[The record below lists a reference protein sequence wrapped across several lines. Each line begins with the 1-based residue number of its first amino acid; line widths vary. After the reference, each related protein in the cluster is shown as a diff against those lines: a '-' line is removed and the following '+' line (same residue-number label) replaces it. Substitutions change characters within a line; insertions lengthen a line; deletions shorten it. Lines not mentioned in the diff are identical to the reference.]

1 MKVIHER
8 DEKEME
14 KKRERI
20 QERDEKS
27 VERREYGSA
36 HDGI

>member
-1 MKVIHER
+1 MIHER
-8 DEKEME
+8 DEKEMK

-27 VERREYGSA
+27 VVRREYGSA